1 MNKEQKQFLLSSL
14 FSGIMIGIGCTVY
27 LSCVNKLVGALLFCA
42 GLFFILT
49 NGGTLFTGICGLKT
63 PVKKLTWVF
72 VLNGLGTVIPA
83 IVSWSNVVDG
93 ATKLGATAA
102 AVMLGKLSMNPVSWL
117 LNGLMCGVLMY
128 LAVIGYKKAKDSLH
142 GIAAVLFAIV
152 GFIVCGFEHSIA
164 DMGYLAIAIPNLSFW
179 QILQCMGMILVIMLG
194 NVFGGKADAHGAGGL
209 AGEGRVRFSYKHAEV
224 VCSCDQL
231 NRAKGVKGGTSSLFV
246 CPLQSPEAAPLVGSG
261 AKPRKEVNYAGKVRA
276 ACAGKYR
283 AAAGD

>member
-63 PVKKLTWVF
+63 PVKKLAWVF

-142 GIAAVLFAIV
+142 GIA
-152 GFIVCGFEHSIA
+152 

-194 NVFGGKADAHGAGGL
+194 NVFGGKLMRMVLVDWQEKDA
-209 AGEGRVRFSYKHAEV
+209 
-224 VCSCDQL
+224 
-231 NRAKGVKGGTSSLFV
+231 
-246 CPLQSPEAAPLVGSG
+246 
-261 AKPRKEVNYAGKVRA
+261 
-276 ACAGKYR
+276 
-283 AAAGD
+283 

>member
-63 PVKKLTWVF
+63 PVKKLAWVF

-102 AVMLGKLSMNPVSWL
+102 VVMLGKLSMNPVSWL

-128 LAVIGYKKAKDSLH
+128 HTTRYVNENLH
-142 GIAAVLFAIV
+142 RYTPKRELEAELRRKQAR
-152 GFIVCGFEHSIA
+152 
-164 DMGYLAIAIPNLSFW
+164 
-179 QILQCMGMILVIMLG
+179 
-194 NVFGGKADAHGAGGL
+194 GGQK
-209 AGEGRVRFSYKHAEV
+209 EGK
-224 VCSCDQL
+224 
-231 NRAKGVKGGTSSLFV
+231 T
-246 CPLQSPEAAPLVGSG
+246 
-261 AKPRKEVNYAGKVRA
+261 
-276 ACAGKYR
+276 
-283 AAAGD
+283 

>member
-63 PVKKLTWVF
+63 PVKKLAWVF

-93 ATKLGATAA
+93 ATKLGATA
-102 AVMLGKLSMNPVSWL
+102 
-117 LNGLMCGVLMY
+117 
-128 LAVIGYKKAKDSLH
+128 
-142 GIAAVLFAIV
+142 AAVLFAIV

-194 NVFGGKADAHGAGGL
+194 NVFGGKLMRMVLVDWQ
-209 AGEGRVRFSYKHAEV
+209 EK
-224 VCSCDQL
+224 
-231 NRAKGVKGGTSSLFV
+231 
-246 CPLQSPEAAPLVGSG
+246 EA
-261 AKPRKEVNYAGKVRA
+261 
-276 ACAGKYR
+276 
-283 AAAGD
+283 

>member
-1 MNKEQKQFLLSSL
+1 MLGNGKRIWQPTAMQERKSLRMNKEQKQFLLSSL

-63 PVKKLTWVF
+63 PVKKLAWVF

-102 AVMLGKLSMNPVSWL
+102 AVMLGKLGMNPVSWL

-142 GIAAVLFAIV
+142 G
-152 GFIVCGFEHSIA
+152 IA

-194 NVFGGKADAHGAGGL
+194 NVFGGKLMRMVLVDCQEKDA
-209 AGEGRVRFSYKHAEV
+209 
-224 VCSCDQL
+224 
-231 NRAKGVKGGTSSLFV
+231 
-246 CPLQSPEAAPLVGSG
+246 
-261 AKPRKEVNYAGKVRA
+261 
-276 ACAGKYR
+276 
-283 AAAGD
+283 

>member
-1 MNKEQKQFLLSSL
+1 MLGNGKRIWQPTAMQERKSLRMNKEQKQFLLSSL

-27 LSCVNKLVGALLFCA
+27 LSCVNKLVGAL
-42 GLFFILT
+42 
-49 NGGTLFTGICGLKT
+49 FTGICGLKT
-63 PVKKLTWVF
+63 PVKKLAWVF

-194 NVFGGKADAHGAGGL
+194 NVFGGKL
-209 AGEGRVRFSYKHAEV
+209 MRMV
-224 VCSCDQL
+224 
-231 NRAKGVKGGTSSLFV
+231 
-246 CPLQSPEAAPLVGSG
+246 LVDWQE
-261 AKPRKEVNYAGKVRA
+261 K
-276 ACAGKYR
+276 
-283 AAAGD
+283 

>member
-1 MNKEQKQFLLSSL
+1 MLGNGKRIWQPTAMQERKSLRMNKEQKQFLLSSL

-63 PVKKLTWVF
+63 PVKKLAWVF

-93 ATKLGATAA
+93 ATKLGSTAA
-102 AVMLGKLSMNPVSWL
+102 AVMLGKLGMNPVSWL

-194 NVFGGKADAHGAGGL
+194 NVFGGKLMRMVLVDWQEKDA
-209 AGEGRVRFSYKHAEV
+209 
-224 VCSCDQL
+224 
-231 NRAKGVKGGTSSLFV
+231 
-246 CPLQSPEAAPLVGSG
+246 
-261 AKPRKEVNYAGKVRA
+261 
-276 ACAGKYR
+276 
-283 AAAGD
+283 

>member
-1 MNKEQKQFLLSSL
+1 MNKEQKQFLLTSL

-63 PVKKLTWVF
+63 PVKKLAWVF

-142 GIAAVLFAIV
+142 GIARCCSRLWASSSA
-152 GFIVCGFEHSIA
+152 A
-164 DMGYLAIAIPNLSFW
+164 LSTRLRTWGIWRLRFR
-179 QILQCMGMILVIMLG
+179 ICRS
-194 NVFGGKADAHGAGGL
+194 
-209 AGEGRVRFSYKHAEV
+209 GRF
-224 VCSCDQL
+224 CS
-231 NRAKGVKGGTSSLFV
+231 AWV
-246 CPLQSPEAAPLVGSG
+246 
-261 AKPRKEVNYAGKVRA
+261 
-276 ACAGKYR
+276 
-283 AAAGD
+283 

>member
-63 PVKKLTWVF
+63 PVKKLAWVF

-102 AVMLGKLSMNPVSWL
+102 AVMLGKLGMNPVSWL
-117 LNGLMCGVLMY
+117 LNGLMCGVLD
-128 LAVIGYKKAKDSLH
+128 VSGGH
-142 GIAAVLFAIV
+142 R
-152 GFIVCGFEHSIA
+152 
-164 DMGYLAIAIPNLSFW
+164 
-179 QILQCMGMILVIMLG
+179 LQE
-194 NVFGGKADAHGAGGL
+194 
-209 AGEGRVRFSYKHAEV
+209 GEGQPARDCGGAVRDCGLHR
-224 VCSCDQL
+224 L
-231 NRAKGVKGGTSSLFV
+231 RL
-246 CPLQSPEAAPLVGSG
+246 
-261 AKPRKEVNYAGKVRA
+261 
-276 ACAGKYR
+276 
-283 AAAGD
+283 

>member
-1 MNKEQKQFLLSSL
+1 M
-14 FSGIMIGIGCTVY
+14 
-27 LSCVNKLVGALLFCA
+27 NKLVGALLFCA

-63 PVKKLTWVF
+63 PVKKLAWVF

-102 AVMLGKLSMNPVSWL
+102 VVMLGKLGMNPVSWL

-194 NVFGGKADAHGAGGL
+194 NVFGGKLMRMVLVDWQEKDA
-209 AGEGRVRFSYKHAEV
+209 
-224 VCSCDQL
+224 
-231 NRAKGVKGGTSSLFV
+231 
-246 CPLQSPEAAPLVGSG
+246 
-261 AKPRKEVNYAGKVRA
+261 
-276 ACAGKYR
+276 
-283 AAAGD
+283 

>member
-1 MNKEQKQFLLSSL
+1 MLGNGKRIWQPTAMQERKSLRMNKEQKQFLLSSL

-63 PVKKLTWVF
+63 PVKKLAWVF

-128 LAVIGYKKAKDSLH
+128 LAVIGYKKAKTACTGLRRCCSRLWASSS
-142 GIAAVLFAIV
+142 AALSTRLRTWAIWRLR
-152 GFIVCGFEHSIA
+152 FRTCRS
-164 DMGYLAIAIPNLSFW
+164 
-179 QILQCMGMILVIMLG
+179 
-194 NVFGGKADAHGAGGL
+194 
-209 AGEGRVRFSYKHAEV
+209 GRF
-224 VCSCDQL
+224 CS
-231 NRAKGVKGGTSSLFV
+231 AW
-246 CPLQSPEAAPLVGSG
+246 A
-261 AKPRKEVNYAGKVRA
+261 
-276 ACAGKYR
+276 
-283 AAAGD
+283 

>member
-63 PVKKLTWVF
+63 P
-72 VLNGLGTVIPA
+72 
-83 IVSWSNVVDG
+83 
-93 ATKLGATAA
+93 
-102 AVMLGKLSMNPVSWL
+102 VMLGKLSMNPVSWL

-194 NVFGGKADAHGAGGL
+194 NVFGGKLMRMVLVDWQEKDA
-209 AGEGRVRFSYKHAEV
+209 
-224 VCSCDQL
+224 
-231 NRAKGVKGGTSSLFV
+231 
-246 CPLQSPEAAPLVGSG
+246 
-261 AKPRKEVNYAGKVRA
+261 
-276 ACAGKYR
+276 
-283 AAAGD
+283 

>member
-1 MNKEQKQFLLSSL
+1 MLGNGKRIWQPTAMQERKSLRMNKEQKQFLLTSL

-27 LSCVNKLVGALLFCA
+27 LSCVNKLVGAL
-42 GLFFILT
+42 
-49 NGGTLFTGICGLKT
+49 FTGICGLKT
-63 PVKKLTWVF
+63 PVKKLAWVF

-194 NVFGGKADAHGAGGL
+194 NVFGGKLMRMVLVDWQEKDA
-209 AGEGRVRFSYKHAEV
+209 
-224 VCSCDQL
+224 
-231 NRAKGVKGGTSSLFV
+231 
-246 CPLQSPEAAPLVGSG
+246 
-261 AKPRKEVNYAGKVRA
+261 
-276 ACAGKYR
+276 
-283 AAAGD
+283 

>member
-63 PVKKLTWVF
+63 PVKKLAWVF

-102 AVMLGKLSMNPVSWL
+102 AVMLGKLGMNPVSWL

-142 GIAAVLFAIV
+142 GIA
-152 GFIVCGFEHSIA
+152 
-164 DMGYLAIAIPNLSFW
+164 DMGYLTIAIPNLSFW

-194 NVFGGKADAHGAGGL
+194 NVFGGKLMRMVLVDWQEKDA
-209 AGEGRVRFSYKHAEV
+209 
-224 VCSCDQL
+224 
-231 NRAKGVKGGTSSLFV
+231 
-246 CPLQSPEAAPLVGSG
+246 
-261 AKPRKEVNYAGKVRA
+261 
-276 ACAGKYR
+276 
-283 AAAGD
+283 

>member
-63 PVKKLTWVF
+63 PVKKLAWVF

-102 AVMLGKLSMNPVSWL
+102 VVMLGKLSMNPVSWL

-142 GIAAVLFAIV
+142 GIA
-152 GFIVCGFEHSIA
+152 

-194 NVFGGKADAHGAGGL
+194 NVFGGKLMRMVLVDWQEKDA
-209 AGEGRVRFSYKHAEV
+209 
-224 VCSCDQL
+224 
-231 NRAKGVKGGTSSLFV
+231 
-246 CPLQSPEAAPLVGSG
+246 
-261 AKPRKEVNYAGKVRA
+261 
-276 ACAGKYR
+276 
-283 AAAGD
+283 

>member
-63 PVKKLTWVF
+63 PVKKLAWVF
-72 VLNGLGTVIPA
+72 VLNGLGAVIPA

-128 LAVIGYKKAKDSLH
+128 LADFAVHGHDSRDY
-142 GIAAVLFAIV
+142 ARQRVRR
-152 GFIVCGFEHSIA
+152 
-164 DMGYLAIAIPNLSFW
+164 
-179 QILQCMGMILVIMLG
+179 Q
-194 NVFGGKADAHGAGGL
+194 ADAHGAGGL

-224 VCSCDQL
+224 VCSCD
-231 NRAKGVKGGTSSLFV
+231 
-246 CPLQSPEAAPLVGSG
+246 
-261 AKPRKEVNYAGKVRA
+261 
-276 ACAGKYR
+276 
-283 AAAGD
+283 

>member
-63 PVKKLTWVF
+63 PVKKLAWVF

-102 AVMLGKLSMNPVSWL
+102 AVMLGKLGMNPVSWL

-164 DMGYLAIAIPNLSFW
+164 DMGLSGDCDSEPVVLADFAVHGYDSRDYAR
-179 QILQCMGMILVIMLG
+179 QCVRRQ
-194 NVFGGKADAHGAGGL
+194 ADAHGAGGL
-209 AGEGRVRFSYKHAEV
+209 AGEGRINSLAKHADTV
-224 VCSCDQL
+224 
-231 NRAKGVKGGTSSLFV
+231 
-246 CPLQSPEAAPLVGSG
+246 
-261 AKPRKEVNYAGKVRA
+261 
-276 ACAGKYR
+276 
-283 AAAGD
+283 

>member
-63 PVKKLTWVF
+63 PVKKLAWVF

-102 AVMLGKLSMNPVSWL
+102 AVMLGKLGM
-117 LNGLMCGVLMY
+117 LMY

-194 NVFGGKADAHGAGGL
+194 NVFGGKLMRMVLVDWQEKDA
-209 AGEGRVRFSYKHAEV
+209 
-224 VCSCDQL
+224 
-231 NRAKGVKGGTSSLFV
+231 
-246 CPLQSPEAAPLVGSG
+246 
-261 AKPRKEVNYAGKVRA
+261 
-276 ACAGKYR
+276 
-283 AAAGD
+283 

>member
-1 MNKEQKQFLLSSL
+1 MLGNGKRIWQPTAMQERKSLRMNKEQKQFLLSSL

-27 LSCVNKLVGALLFCA
+27 LSCVNKLVGAL
-42 GLFFILT
+42 
-49 NGGTLFTGICGLKT
+49 FTGICGLKT
-63 PVKKLTWVF
+63 PVKKLAWVF

-102 AVMLGKLSMNPVSWL
+102 AVMLGKLGMNPVSWL

-194 NVFGGKADAHGAGGL
+194 NVFGGKLMRMVLVDWQEKDA
-209 AGEGRVRFSYKHAEV
+209 
-224 VCSCDQL
+224 
-231 NRAKGVKGGTSSLFV
+231 
-246 CPLQSPEAAPLVGSG
+246 
-261 AKPRKEVNYAGKVRA
+261 
-276 ACAGKYR
+276 
-283 AAAGD
+283 

>member
-1 MNKEQKQFLLSSL
+1 MLGNGKRIWQPTAMQERKSLRMNKEQKQFLLSSL

-63 PVKKLTWVF
+63 PVKKLAWVF

-102 AVMLGKLSMNPVSWL
+102 VVMLGKLGMNPVSWL

-142 GIAAVLFAIV
+142 G
-152 GFIVCGFEHSIA
+152 IA

-194 NVFGGKADAHGAGGL
+194 NVFGGKLMRMVLVDWQEKDA
-209 AGEGRVRFSYKHAEV
+209 
-224 VCSCDQL
+224 
-231 NRAKGVKGGTSSLFV
+231 
-246 CPLQSPEAAPLVGSG
+246 
-261 AKPRKEVNYAGKVRA
+261 
-276 ACAGKYR
+276 
-283 AAAGD
+283 